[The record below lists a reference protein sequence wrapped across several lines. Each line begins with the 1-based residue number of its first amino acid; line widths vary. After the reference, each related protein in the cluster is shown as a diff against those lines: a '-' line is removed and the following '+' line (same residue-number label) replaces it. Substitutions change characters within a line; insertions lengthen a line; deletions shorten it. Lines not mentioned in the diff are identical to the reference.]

1 MIRRRNRT
9 NKKLLDKEIITLHS
23 KLKKNDI
30 IKEVNAAPNLLSEKV
45 IDVIKFTKEEVL
57 SGKSRDID
65 HIDYI
70 SLNLSSIPGYTFEK
84 KDQKW
89 LKNTEID

>member
-1 MIRRRNRT
+1 MKSVGIMIRRRNRT

-23 KLKKNDI
+23 KLKKNDTI

-84 KDQKW
+84 KDQK
-89 LKNTEID
+89 

>member
-1 MIRRRNRT
+1 MKCKGRIIFSGELF
-9 NKKLLDKEIITLHS
+9 KLDLQSEEK
-23 KLKKNDI
+23 
-30 IKEVNAAPNLLSEKV
+30 VNAAPNLLSEKV

-84 KDQKW
+84 KDQK
-89 LKNTEID
+89 